1 MMWRRDPRDSH
12 PSGTSGRHRAG
23 QARPTTVHRRLWDG
37 PARAQAERLAQAWPS
52 WTVLY
57 GVGSRRFYALATWAT
72 SEPLM
77 IEAADAEELERR
89 MYEAVMAVTTRRE
102 ISLTAPTTP
111 ANSTAPAP
119 PTTSAPPAA
128 PTASASPAAS
138 APPIPPASSP
148 LPTPLASSSPP
159 SRRGGVPSPASA
171 AAPHHPY
178 RDAA

>member
-23 QARPTTVHRRLWDG
+23 QARTTVVHRRLWDG

-52 WTVLY
+52 WIVLY

-77 IEAADAEELERR
+77 VEAADAEELERR
-89 MYEAVMAVTTRRE
+89 MYEAVMDVTARRE
-102 ISLTAPTTP
+102 IPLTAPAT
-111 ANSTAPAP
+111 
-119 PTTSAPPAA
+119 
-128 PTASASPAAS
+128 PAAS
-138 APPIPPASSP
+138 ASPIPPASSP

-159 SRRGGVPSPASA
+159 SGRGGVPSPAPA
-171 AAPHHPY
+171 AAPHHPRHPY
-178 RDAA
+178 QDAA